1 MGLFSTTDASMSA
14 AALPLFQA
22 RLVELGETIPGGEET
37 DQTAQK
43 TKWHQ
48 ASSEIVRSGDSAA
61 DVASMT
67 REIKSPIDR

>member
-1 MGLFSTTDASMSA
+1 MGLFSTTDASMPA

-48 ASSEIVRSGDSAA
+48 ASSAMARSGNFAA
-61 DVASMT
+61 DVAAMA
-67 REIKSPIDR
+67 RKIKSPIDR